1 LKKIL
6 IITAAILVVAVIVVL
21 TIVRAQAGYTH
32 VMTAKVVR
40 EKLVSTVSGT
50 GQIKPKTYV
59 NVGAEALGEITHLYV
74 KEGDHIHKGEVLAT
88 IENVQQS
95 ANVNGQKAAINAA
108 GTDIVADIAN
118 VKTQQATVEHARAD
132 LVQKSLDYKRARA
145 LYAAQVMSKQDFDA
159 KKAAYDTDL
168 ATLAQ
173 AQAAV
178 AQARAQ
184 VASARA
190 HMNTQEATLKG
201 NIDAYDKT
209 IAIAPF
215 NGIVTNL
222 PVREGETVVPGI
234 QDTNGSVLMTLADTS
249 VMTAEVKVDETDIVN
264 VALGQKAE
272 VTVDALPGKVF
283 IGHVTEVGDQA
294 LLRSTGLATSQTTSG
309 QEEAKDFKVVITL
322 DHPSD
327 ELKPGLSTT
336 AKIITATV
344 DNAIV
349 IPIQALV
356 LRNPHPQKTSAI
368 PTTASFAVNAT
379 SNDPAQNPNEMQG
392 VFVVRNE
399 KGKLHAHFVPVKTGI
414 TGVTDIQAV
423 SGVEPGDE
431 IVVGTF
437 HVLRDLK
444 NGALIKRDNTPLPPP
459 SDSNSDNS
467 SSS

>member
-1 LKKIL
+1 MKKIL
-6 IITAAILVVAVIVVL
+6 IIAGIVLVVAVIVVF
-21 TIVRAQAGYTH
+21 TIVRAQSGYTR

-59 NVGAEALGEITHLYV
+59 NIGAEALGEITHLYV
-74 KEGDHIHKGEVLAT
+74 KEGAHIHKGEVLAT
-88 IENVQQS
+88 IENVQQA

-108 GTDIVADIAN
+108 KTDIVADIAN
-118 VKTQQATVEHARAD
+118 VKTQQATVEHAKAD
-132 LVQKSLDYKRARA
+132 LFQKSLDYKRAKA

-178 AQARAQ
+178 AQAKAE

-190 HMNTQEATLKG
+190 HMNTQQAALTA
-201 NIDAYDKT
+201 NVNAYDKT

-249 VMTAEVKVDETDIVN
+249 IMTAEVKVDETDIVN

-272 VTVDALPGKVF
+272 VTVDALPGEVF
-283 IGHVTEVGDQA
+283 AGHVTEVGDQA

-322 DHPSD
+322 DHPND
-327 ELKPGLSTT
+327 DLKPGLSTT
-336 AKIITATV
+336 AKIITNTV
-344 DNAIV
+344 GNAIV

-356 LRNPHPQKTSAI
+356 LRNPHPPKPSAI
-368 PTTASFAVNAT
+368 PTTASFSVSS
-379 SNDPAQNPNEMQG
+379 SNDPVQNPNEVQG

-414 TGVTDIQAV
+414 TGVTDIQALA
-423 SGVEPGDE
+423 GVKPGDE
-431 IVVGTF
+431 IIVGTF

-444 NGALIKRDNTPLPPP
+444 DGALIKRDNTPVPTP
-459 SDSNSDNS
+459 SDNS

>member
-1 LKKIL
+1 MKKIL
-6 IITAAILVVAVIVVL
+6 IIAAVVLVVAGIVTL
-21 TIVRAQAGYTH
+21 TIVRAQAGYTR
-32 VMTAKVVR
+32 VMTARVVR

-50 GQIKPKTYV
+50 GQIQPKTYV
-59 NVGAEALGEITHLYV
+59 NVGAEAIGEITHLYV
-74 KEGDHIHKGEVLAT
+74 KEGNHIHKGEVLAT
-88 IENVQQS
+88 IENVQQ
-95 ANVNGQKAAINAA
+95 AADVNGQKAAINAA
-108 GTDIVADIAN
+108 KTDILADIAN
-118 VKTQQATVEHARAD
+118 VKTQQANVEHAKAD
-132 LVQKSLDYKRARA
+132 LVQKALDYKRAKA

-178 AQARAQ
+178 AQAKAE
-184 VASARA
+184 VASGRA
-190 HMNTQEATLKG
+190 HMNTQEATLQG

-249 VMTAEVKVDETDIVN
+249 VMTANVKVDETDIVN
-264 VALGQKAE
+264 VALGQKAL

-283 IGHVTEVGDQA
+283 VGHVTEVGDQA

-327 ELKPGLSTT
+327 DLKPGLSTT

-344 DNAIV
+344 DNAVV

-356 LRNPHPQKTSAI
+356 LRNPHPPKPSAI
-368 PTTASFAVNAT
+368 PTTASFSVSA
-379 SNDPAQNPNEMQG
+379 SNDPAQNPNEKQG
-392 VFVVRNE
+392 VFVVREE
-399 KGKLHAHFVPVKTGI
+399 KGKLRANFVPVKTGV
-414 TGVTDIQAV
+414 TGVTDIQAT
-423 SGVEPGDE
+423 SGVKPGDE
-431 IVVGTF
+431 IVVGPF
-437 HVLRDLK
+437 QMLRDLK
-444 NGALIKRDNTPLPPP
+444 NGALIKRDETPLPPP
-459 SDSNSDNS
+459 SDNS

>member
-6 IITAAILVVAVIVVL
+6 IIVAVVLVVAGIVTL
-21 TIVRAQAGYTH
+21 TIVRAQAGYTR

-59 NVGAEALGEITHLYV
+59 NVGAEALGRITNLYV
-74 KEGDHIHKGEVLAT
+74 KEGDHVHKGQVLAT
-88 IENVQQS
+88 VENIQQA
-95 ANVNGQKAAINAA
+95 ANVHGQKAAINAA
-108 GTDIVADIAN
+108 KTDIVADIAN
-118 VKTQQATVEHARAD
+118 VKTQQASVEHAKAD
-132 LVQKSLDYKRARA
+132 LVQKALDYKRARA

-159 KKAAYDTDL
+159 KKAAYDTDI

-173 AQAAV
+173 SQAAV
-178 AQARAQ
+178 AQAKAE

-190 HMNTQEATLKG
+190 HMNTQEATLTA
-201 NIDAYDKT
+201 NVNAYDKT
-209 IAIAPF
+209 IAVAPF

-264 VALGQKAE
+264 VALGQQAS
-272 VTVDALPGKVF
+272 VTVDALPGEVF
-283 IGHVTEVGDQA
+283 TGHVTEVGDQA

-309 QEEAKDFKVVITL
+309 QEEAKDFKVIITL
-322 DHPSD
+322 DHPND
-327 ELKPGLSTT
+327 DLKPGLSTT
-336 AKIITATV
+336 AKIVTATV
-344 DNAIV
+344 DNAII

-368 PTTASFAVNAT
+368 PTTASFAAST
-379 SNDPAQNPNEMQG
+379 TTDPSRNPNEVQG
-392 VFVVRNE
+392 VFVVRQE
-399 KGKLHAHFVPVKTGI
+399 KGKLHAYFVPVKTGI

-423 SGVEPGDE
+423 SGVNPGDE
-431 IVVGTF
+431 IVTGTF
-437 HVLRDLK
+437 QILRDLK
-444 NGALIKRDNTPLPPP
+444 DGALIKRDNTPIPPP
-459 SDSNSDNS
+459 SNTGS
-467 SSS
+467 SS

>member
-1 LKKIL
+1 MKKIL
-6 IITAAILVVAVIVVL
+6 IIAGIALVVVAIVVF
-21 TIVRAQAGYTH
+21 TIVRAQAGYTRA
-32 VMTAKVVR
+32 MTAKVVR

-74 KEGDHIHKGEVLAT
+74 KEGDHIRKGEVLAT
-88 IENVQQS
+88 IENVQQAAS
-95 ANVNGQKAAINAA
+95 VAGQKAAINAA
-108 GTDIVADIAN
+108 KTDIVADIAN
-118 VKTQQATVEHARAD
+118 VKTQQATVEHAKAD
-132 LVQKSLDYKRARA
+132 LYQKELDYKRAKA

-178 AQARAQ
+178 AQAKAQ

-190 HMNTQEATLKG
+190 HMNTQESTLTS
-201 NIDAYDKT
+201 NINAYDKT

-215 NGIVTNL
+215 DGIVTNL

-264 VALGQKAE
+264 VALGQTAK
-272 VTVDALPGKVF
+272 VTVDALPGEVF
-283 IGHVTEVGDQA
+283 TGRVTEVGDQA
-294 LLRSTGLATSQTTSG
+294 LLRSTGIATSQTTSG
-309 QEEAKDFKVVITL
+309 QEQAKDFKVVITL
-322 DHPSD
+322 DHPSND
-327 ELKPGLSTT
+327 LKPGLSAT

-344 DNAIV
+344 NDAVV

-356 LRNPHPQKTSAI
+356 LRNPNPPKPSAI
-368 PTTASFAVNAT
+368 PTTASFSVSSST
-379 SNDPAQNPNEMQG
+379 DPSQNPNEVQG
-392 VFVVRNE
+392 VFIVRDE
-399 KGKLHAHFVPVKTGI
+399 KGKLRAHFVPVKTGI

-423 SGVEPGDE
+423 SGVKPGDE

-437 HVLRDLK
+437 QVLRDLK
-444 NGALIKRDNTPLPPP
+444 DGALIKRDNTPLPPP
-459 SDSNSDNS
+459 SDSS

>member
-6 IITAAILVVAVIVVL
+6 IVVGILLVVSAIVVF
-21 TIVRAQAGYTH
+21 TIVRAQAGYTR
-32 VMTAKVVR
+32 VMTARVVR

-50 GQIKPKTYV
+50 GQIKPRTYV
-59 NVGAEALGEITHLYV
+59 NVGAEAIGEITHLYV
-74 KEGDHIHKGEVLAT
+74 KEGDLIHKGEVLAT
-88 IENVQQS
+88 IENVQQA
-95 ANVNGQKAAINAA
+95 ANVSGQKAAINAA
-108 GTDIVADIAN
+108 KTDIVAQIAN
-118 VKTQQATVEHARAD
+118 VKTQQATVEHAKAD
-132 LVQKSLDYKRARA
+132 LFQKALDYKRAKA

-178 AQARAQ
+178 AQAKAQ

-190 HMNTQEATLKG
+190 HANTQEATLKG
-201 NIDAYDKT
+201 NVDAYDKT

-249 VMTAEVKVDETDIVN
+249 IMTAEVKVDETDIVN

-272 VTVDALPGKVF
+272 VTVDALPGEVF
-283 IGHVTEVGDQA
+283 TGHVTEVGDQA

-309 QEEAKDFKVVITL
+309 QEEAKDFKVIITL
-322 DHPSD
+322 DHPSND
-327 ELKPGLSTT
+327 LKPGLSTT
-336 AKIITATV
+336 AKIITNTV

-356 LRNPHPQKTSAI
+356 LRNPHPAKPSAI
-368 PTTASFAVNAT
+368 PTTASFSVNT
-379 SNDPAQNPNEMQG
+379 SNDPTQNPDEVQG
-392 VFVVRNE
+392 VFVALKE
-399 KGKLHAHFVPVKTGI
+399 GGKLHAHFVPVKTGI
-414 TGVTDIQAV
+414 TGVTDIQAI
-423 SGVEPGDE
+423 SGVKPGDE

-459 SDSNSDNS
+459 SDNS

>member
-1 LKKIL
+1 MKKIL
-6 IITAAILVVAVIVVL
+6 IIVAVVLVVAGIVTL
-21 TIVRAQAGYTH
+21 TIVRAQAGYTK

-50 GQIKPKTYV
+50 GQIKPRTYV
-59 NVGAEALGEITHLYV
+59 NVGAEALGRITHLYV
-74 KEGDHIHKGEVLAT
+74 KEGDHVHTGEILAT
-88 IENVQQS
+88 IENVQQA
-95 ANVNGQKAAINAA
+95 ANVNGQKDAIAAAK
-108 GTDIVADIAN
+108 TDILADIAN

-132 LVQKSLDYKRARA
+132 LVQKSLDYKRAKA

-178 AQARAQ
+178 AQANAE

-190 HMNTQEATLKG
+190 HMNTQQANLKA
-201 NIDAYDKT
+201 NVDLYDKT

-327 ELKPGLSTT
+327 DLKPGLSTT

-344 DNAIV
+344 PNAVV
-349 IPIQALV
+349 IPIQSLV
-356 LRNPHPQKTSAI
+356 LRNPHPQKASAI
-368 PTTASFAVNAT
+368 PTTASFSTNIAAA
-379 SNDPAQNPNEMQG
+379 DPGQNPNEVQG
-392 VFVVRNE
+392 VFIVRNE
-399 KGKLHAHFVPVKTGI
+399 KGKLRAHFVPVKTGV
-414 TGVTDIQAV
+414 TGVTDIQAL

-431 IVVGTF
+431 IITGTF
-437 HVLRDLK
+437 QTLRDLK
-444 NGALIKRDNTPLPPP
+444 EGALLKRDNTPIAAP
-459 SDSNSDNS
+459 SESAS
-467 SSS
+467 S

>member
-6 IITAAILVVAVIVVL
+6 IIAGIALVVVAIVVF
-21 TIVRAQAGYTH
+21 TIVRAQAGYTR

-50 GQIKPKTYV
+50 GQIKPRTYV

-74 KEGDHIHKGEVLAT
+74 KEGDHIRKGEVLAT
-88 IENVQQS
+88 IENVQQA
-95 ANVNGQKAAINAA
+95 ANVAGQKAAINAA
-108 GTDIVADIAN
+108 KTDILADIAN
-118 VKTQQATVEHARAD
+118 VKTQQATVEHAKAD
-132 LVQKSLDYKRARA
+132 LYQKELDYRRAKA

-173 AQAAV
+173 AQASV
-178 AQARAQ
+178 AQAKAQ

-190 HMNTQEATLKG
+190 HMNTQESTLTS
-201 NIDAYDKT
+201 NINAYDKT

-215 NGIVTNL
+215 DGIVTNL

-264 VALGQKAE
+264 VALGQTAN
-272 VTVDALPGKVF
+272 VTVDALPGEVF
-283 IGHVTEVGDQA
+283 TGHVTEVGDQA
-294 LLRSTGLATSQTTSG
+294 LLRSTGIATSQTTSG
-309 QEEAKDFKVVITL
+309 QEQAKDFKVVITL
-322 DHPSD
+322 DHPSS
-327 ELKPGLSTT
+327 ELKPGLSAT

-344 DNAIV
+344 NNAVV

-356 LRNPHPQKTSAI
+356 LRNPHPPKPSAI
-368 PTTASFAVNAT
+368 PTTASFSASAT
-379 SNDPAQNPNEMQG
+379 TDPSQNPNDVQG
-392 VFVVRNE
+392 VFVVREE
-399 KGKLHAHFVPVKTGI
+399 KGKLRAHFVPVKTGI
-414 TGVTDIQAV
+414 TGVTDIQALT
-423 SGVEPGDE
+423 GVKPGDE

-437 HVLRDLK
+437 QVLRDLK
-444 NGALIKRDNTPLPPP
+444 DGAPIKRDNTPLPQT
-459 SDSNSDNS
+459 S
-467 SSS
+467 STS